1 MYSSVPRCG
10 IQRHAMSAKHPNVI
24 ESAISQFRSVL
35 VTEGNICRSHWCV
48 RESVKLSLRR
58 ARFDSSAVYKADGV
72 KTAKVASLLSLMT
85 PNAGALGPMI
95 PAMEHRDFSVLTIAV
110 VAGVALLV
118 VLYGLS
124 AVLML
129 IAGYLPD

>member
-1 MYSSVPRCG
+1 
-10 IQRHAMSAKHPNVI
+10 MS
-24 ESAISQFRSVL
+24 ESL
-35 VTEGNICRSHWCV
+35 VRQGVCKTLASACEVRFLGGVQSRWC
-48 RESVKLSLRR
+48 
-58 ARFDSSAVYKADGV
+58 

-95 PAMEHRDFSVLTIAV
+95 PAMEHRVFSVLTIAV